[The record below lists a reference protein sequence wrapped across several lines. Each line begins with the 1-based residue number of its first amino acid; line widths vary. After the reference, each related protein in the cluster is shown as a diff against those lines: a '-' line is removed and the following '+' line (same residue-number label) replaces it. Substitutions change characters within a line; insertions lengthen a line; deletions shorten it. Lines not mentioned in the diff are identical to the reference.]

1 MYFDIPELP
10 EWVLTVSQYML
21 AVAIVLSAYRV
32 VKGPTL
38 LDRIIALDLLAALT
52 MAQCVLL
59 TLVSGFVAYLDIA
72 IGIALISFIATVA
85 LVRYLERKDI

>member
-10 EWVLTVSQYML
+10 QWVLTTSQYML
-21 AVAIVLSAYRV
+21 AAAILLSAIRV
-32 VKGPTL
+32 IKGPTL

-59 TLVSGFVAYLDIA
+59 TLVSGFIPYLDIA
-72 IGIALISFIATVA
+72 IAIALISFIATVA
-85 LVRYLERKDI
+85 LVRYLERKDL